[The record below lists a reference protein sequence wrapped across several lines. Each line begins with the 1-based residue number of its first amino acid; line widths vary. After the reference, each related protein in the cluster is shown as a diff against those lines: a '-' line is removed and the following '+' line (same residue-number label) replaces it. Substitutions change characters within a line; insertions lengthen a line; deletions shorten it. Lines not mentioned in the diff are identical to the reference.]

1 MADNLFDKLDEQ
13 AKVLA
18 RIDKNTSDNASVIDE
33 MIKTDPSELVEFVKN
48 ADRVFIYCGDK
59 SDLNRKNKKRRI
71 SIIKKL
77 STYTSA
83 IVYYFTLQM

>member
-1 MADNLFDKLDEQ
+1 MSKIFSLDSSDKILLF
-13 AKVLA
+13 
-18 RIDKNTSDNASVIDE
+18 
-33 MIKTDPSELVEFVKN
+33 
-48 ADRVFIYCGDK
+48 
-59 SDLNRKNKKRRI
+59 I